1 MAGHIPILRPDGDN
15 IVRTGAALTQPGLEA
30 VAVTAQLPC
39 RSRVRQAEA
48 ATDTPAGARSGA
60 SAHRDKDVSTTG
72 SQAAP
77 SAGRAHRPRAPPAF
91 RTVDPAGSDVAEPRA
106 EARRP
111 SQRGPDMAAPTATA
125 ALNASVFA
133 PGDQMLLTVTYS
145 DADTKPL
152 TVTIVVTD
160 AQGNSSAPVKVT
172 AVIDPL
178 TVTVTDNSGRTWTR
192 VSDNGSVAVYRS
204 VA

>member
-39 RSRVRQAEA
+39 RSRVRQAGLPPTPLRAPA
-48 ATDTPAGARSGA
+48 AVHPPIGTRTS
-60 SAHRDKDVSTTG
+60 
-72 SQAAP
+72 
-77 SAGRAHRPRAPPAF
+77 APPAV
-91 RTVDPAGSDVAEPRA
+91 RQRRPPAVPAVPVPRRPFALWTPPGPAWLEPRA

-125 ALNASVFA
+125 ALNASIYH
-133 PGDQMLLTVTYS
+133 PGDQMLLTVTYC